1 MLLWFFCSVTLSL
14 SLSRSIVRSIERGNE
29 GRGVRSAFGTRHPHR
44 LPSVPIRSLRSDQFA
59 SVSGL
64 CSAVSTALY
73 NFAFVSSSDTAF
85 QRAAHSIRPLRRR
98 RVLQSYVSSHAS
110 CLPKCSSER
119 EQFRRPETPL
129 YRGSVG
135 VGPSPLFL
143 SCPVP
148 SCPVRSTMRAG
159 GTPTED
165 RINFLKVLIRNSI

>member
-44 LPSVPIRSLRSDQFA
+44 LPSVPIRSLRSVRVRFRFVQ
-59 SVSGL
+59 
-64 CSAVSTALY
+64 CNAVSTALY

-110 CLPKCSSER
+110 CPPKCSSER

-143 SCPVP
+143 SCPVL
-148 SCPVRSTMRAG
+148 SCPVLS
-159 GTPTED
+159 
-165 RINFLKVLIRNSI
+165 VLQCGQVERPQKIELTSSKY